1 MVSLKSKHGALKIF
15 YTILSNFKNHK
26 PITNETKH
34 RKNRSLNNVNQFYN
48 TYFDTCKK
56 SYDSENLNERDGKF
70 SHPNQFKILGK
81 KKQEPEWTEEKTKR
95 EMQKI
100 VTAQKMKFSIKDFFC
115 KCDEIC
121 SFQWNWSHLLKKSLM
136 ENLIFCAV
144 NMV

>member
-48 TYFDTCKK
+48 KYFDTCKK

-70 SHPNQFKILGK
+70 SHPNQFKIPL
-81 KKQEPEWTEEKTKR
+81 EELTRDIYNNEDNNDFKTVINERTYDLKNANKFWM
-95 EMQKI
+95 E
-100 VTAQKMKFSIKDFFC
+100 VTKWM
-115 KCDEIC
+115 EVRC
-121 SFQWNWSHLLKKSLM
+121 S
-136 ENLIFCAV
+136 E
-144 NMV
+144 